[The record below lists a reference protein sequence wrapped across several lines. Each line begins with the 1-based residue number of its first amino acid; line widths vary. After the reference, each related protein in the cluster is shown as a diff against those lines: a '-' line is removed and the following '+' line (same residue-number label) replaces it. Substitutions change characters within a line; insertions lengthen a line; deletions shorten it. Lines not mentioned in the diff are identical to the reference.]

1 MAHGDHLKY
10 SGKPKAGKKTFLRLI
25 SYVACDRRL
34 LIVIGVLIV
43 ISIAANL
50 TGSYMLRPIINDYI
64 LPGDFQGLVRILLFL
79 AAISALSMPHLQPYL
94 EVGYGIGTHVFDV
107 GVFVSSEN
115 WKFSGIGCKF
125 TFELFN
131 R

>member
-1 MAHGDHLKY
+1 M
-10 SGKPKAGKKTFLRLI
+10 
-25 SYVACDRRL
+25 ACDRRL

-79 AAISALSMPHLQPYL
+79 AAIYL
-94 EVGYGIGTHVFDV
+94 T
-107 GVFVSSEN
+107 GVAATYIDIS
-115 WKFSGIGCKF
+115 C
-125 TFELFN
+125 
-131 R
+131 

>member
-50 TGSYMLRPIINDYI
+50 TGSYCFAR
-64 LPGDFQGLVRILLFL
+64 
-79 AAISALSMPHLQPYL
+79 LS
-94 EVGYGIGTHVFDV
+94 TTT
-107 GVFVSSEN
+107 S
-115 WKFSGIGCKF
+115 CRA
-125 TFELFN
+125 TFRDWCASCCSWQLST
-131 R
+131 